1 MSFFK
6 RDQGPPAKQ
15 PAQYPVA
22 PQPKSTERANP
33 FPTVAAAPEPPA
45 ASPAPSA
52 PSASPAPPSAPPIN
66 REAAAILDRNTDLT
80 GTLHSKRNVLVEGCF
95 RGEIEANETI
105 WVEQGAS
112 TEGQLRSNDAVI
124 SGTVDG
130 QVECQHRLQITESA
144 AVSGEIK
151 TPVLIVEE
159 GATINCRFSMA
170 RPGR

>member
-1 MSFFK
+1 MSIFK
-6 RDQGPPAKQ
+6 RDQAVPAKQ
-15 PAQYPVA
+15 PAQYVEKQSVA
-22 PQPKSTERANP
+22 PRPESSDKVNP
-33 FPTVAAAPEPPA
+33 SPTATPAPEPTA
-45 ASPAPSA
+45 ASPAPS
-52 PSASPAPPSAPPIN
+52 SAPPVN

-95 RGEIEANETI
+95 QGEIEAKETI
-105 WVEQGAS
+105 WVEQGAR
-112 TEGQLRSNDAVI
+112 TQGQLRSNDAVI
-124 SGTVDG
+124 SGSFDG
-130 QVECQHRLQITESA
+130 QVECQHRLQITQSA